1 MNFSQLPLFSMLSQR
16 LGWLNERQKV
26 LAENIANVD
35 TPGYK
40 PKDIKQTSFD
50 QMVRGASSFHMAQT
64 SGKHMG
70 TPANTSSSM
79 RMDKPKPTEVT
90 ISGNAVTLDVE
101 LMKISQT
108 SESHELATSLYHK
121 QISMFRNVLGG
132 GGGG

>member
-1 MNFSQLPLFSMLSQR
+1 MDFTRLPLFSMLSQR

-40 PKDIKQTSFD
+40 PKDIKQSSFD
-50 QMVRGASSFHMAQT
+50 QMIRGASSFQMART
-64 SGKHMG
+64 AGKHLG
-70 TPANTSSSM
+70 TAQGGSSSTQLD
-79 RMDKPKPTEVT
+79 RQKPFETT
-90 ISGNAVTLDVE
+90 LSGNAVTLDTE

-108 SESHELATSLYHK
+108 AGSHELATSLYHK

-132 GGGG
+132 NGG